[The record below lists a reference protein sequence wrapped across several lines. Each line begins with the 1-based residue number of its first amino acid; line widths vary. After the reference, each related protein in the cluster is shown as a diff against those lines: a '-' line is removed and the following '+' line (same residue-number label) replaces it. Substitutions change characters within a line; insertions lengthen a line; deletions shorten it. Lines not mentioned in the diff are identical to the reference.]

1 MTELHARLD
10 LLEGEL
16 RAELVGAAREISKRT
31 FAMLTLTRGDG
42 TAGIGEAT
50 PLPGYSSD
58 SIERVVDELRA
69 LVPSPVQADP
79 LATPFELL
87 RRVFEAHPISCPAAR
102 FALETAL
109 LDWLGRNR
117 EEPLHRVLRGDAAPA
132 PIPIADLVMEPNPAR
147 WPAKVDAL
155 IAEGA
160 THLKLKVGVDIG
172 KEVSSLETIRAA
184 HPRVSIRLDGN
195 RRVPLDALRNEAAAL
210 EALEIE
216 LFEEPV
222 AARQWPAVL
231 DLPLPFA
238 LDESL
243 RDEDS
248 ARALL
253 ASGRIR
259 AVVLKPT
266 VLGGLRASLEWA
278 ERAAEHEVACLLSH
292 TFDGP
297 VARAASAELALAL
310 QTELAAGLGVHP
322 GLALWPPSDTAAI
335 AGRTIVAHDSPGL
348 GLSFGGPDDD

>member
-16 RAELVGAAREISKRT
+16 SAKLVGAAREISKRT
-31 FAMLTLTRGDG
+31 FAILTLTRGDG

-58 SIERVVDELRA
+58 SIERVVDELRS
-69 LVPSPVQADP
+69 LVSSPVHADP

-87 RRVFEAHPISCPAAR
+87 SQVLQAHPLRCPASR

-117 EEPLHRVLRGDAAPA
+117 EEPLHRVLAGDAARA
-132 PIPIADLVMEPNPAR
+132 PIPIADLVMEPNPTR
-147 WPAKVDAL
+147 WPEHVDML
-155 IAEGA
+155 IARGA
-160 THLKLKVGVDIG
+160 THLKLKVGVDLA
-172 KEVSSLETIRAA
+172 KEVSSLAAIRAA
-184 HPRVSIRLDGN
+184 HPSVSIRLDGN
-195 RRVPLDALRNEAAAL
+195 RAVPLDALRKQVAAL
-210 EALEIE
+210 EALGLE

-222 AARQWPAVL
+222 AVPQWRAAL

-243 RDEDS
+243 RDEDT

-253 ASGRIR
+253 ASGKIR

-266 VLGGLRASLEWA
+266 VLGGLRASFEWA
-278 ERAAEHEVACLLSH
+278 ERASEHDAGYLVSH

-297 VARAASAELALAL
+297 VARAACAELALAL
-310 QTELAAGLGVHP
+310 GTERAAGLGVHP
-322 GLALWPPSDTAAI
+322 GLMLWPPSDTAAI
-335 AGRTIVAHDSPGL
+335 AGRSIVPHDSPGL
-348 GLSFGGPDDD
+348 GLSFEETDDD